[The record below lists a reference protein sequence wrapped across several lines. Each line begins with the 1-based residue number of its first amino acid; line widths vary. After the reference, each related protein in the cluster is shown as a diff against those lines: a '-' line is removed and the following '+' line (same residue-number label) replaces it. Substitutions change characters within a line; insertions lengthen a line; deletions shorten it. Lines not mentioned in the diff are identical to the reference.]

1 MGECVLFN
9 VEAQVERF
17 DRLPLPLWCP
27 ALALHLTEKAS
38 NPQEL
43 FPRHDVAL

>member
-1 MGECVLFN
+1 MGECVLFD
-9 VEAQVERF
+9 VEADVERF
-17 DRLPLPLWCP
+17 DRVPLSFRCP
-27 ALALHLTEKAS
+27 ALPQDVTDEAS